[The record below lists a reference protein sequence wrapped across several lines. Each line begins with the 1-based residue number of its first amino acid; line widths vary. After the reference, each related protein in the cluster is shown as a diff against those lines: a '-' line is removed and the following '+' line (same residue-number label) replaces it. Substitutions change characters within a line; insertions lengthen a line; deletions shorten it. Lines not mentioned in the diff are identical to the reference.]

1 MSRDHSAN
9 FIMETNTNQILAEPV
24 TAMVVGSGPWLASVF
39 AAKAHDGQKRR
50 DGQTAYIMHPQAVAY
65 KLRHEGDEVVMTAWL
80 HDVLED
86 TAETPDTMRA
96 AGIPERVIDAVRVL
110 TKADGVSYREYLER
124 VKADEIA
131 RKVKVADML
140 HNLSDSPTERQIVKY
155 ARGLLTLLG

>member
-1 MSRDHSAN
+1 
-9 FIMETNTNQILAEPV
+9 
-24 TAMVVGSGPWLASVF
+24 
-39 AAKAHDGQKRR
+39 
-50 DGQTAYIMHPQAVAY
+50 MHPQAVAY

>member
-1 MSRDHSAN
+1 
-9 FIMETNTNQILAEPV
+9 METNTIQTLEKPV
-24 TAMVVGSGPWLASVF
+24 AAMVVGSGPWLASVF

-65 KLRHEGDEVVMTAWL
+65 KLRHEADEVVMTAWL

-86 TAETPDTMRA
+86 TAETPETMRA
-96 AGIPERVIDAVRVL
+96 AGIPERVIEAVRVL
-110 TKADGVSYREYLER
+110 TKTDGVSYREYLER

-140 HNLSDSPTERQIVKY
+140 HNLSDAPSERQIVKY
-155 ARGLLTLLG
+155 AKGLLVLANK